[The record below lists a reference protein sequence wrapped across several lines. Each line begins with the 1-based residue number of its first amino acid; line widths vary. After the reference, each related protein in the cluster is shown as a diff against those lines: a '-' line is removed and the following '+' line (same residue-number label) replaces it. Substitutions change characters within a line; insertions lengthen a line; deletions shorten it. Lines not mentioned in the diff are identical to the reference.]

1 MRKLNILNANKASY
15 IIYASG
21 CNWEVVE
28 EEDSGKT
35 VVQVDKNRDTMALA
49 DAYNLARKDG
59 IALEIEDLIEF
70 LSIQEDVRNAT
81 FDKRRELK
89 NERFI
94 HAKC

>member
-1 MRKLNILNANKASY
+1 MRKINILNVNKASY

-21 CNWEVVE
+21 CSWEVVK

-35 VVQVDKNRDTMALA
+35 VVQIDKNKDTMALG

-59 IALEIEDLIEF
+59 ICLEIEDLIEF
-70 LSIQEDVRNAT
+70 LKIQEDIRNVV
-81 FDKRRELK
+81 FDKRKELK

-94 HAKC
+94 HA

>member
-1 MRKLNILNANKASY
+1 MRKLNILNVNKSAY

-21 CNWEVVE
+21 CNWEVVR

-35 VVQVDKNRDTMALA
+35 VVQIDKNKDTMALG

-59 IALEIEDLIEF
+59 ICLEIEDLIEF
-70 LSIQEDVRNAT
+70 LSIQESVRNKV

-89 NERFI
+89 
-94 HAKC
+94 K

>member
-1 MRKLNILNANKASY
+1 MRKLNILNVNKASY

-21 CNWEVVE
+21 CSWEVVR

-35 VVQVDKNRDTMALA
+35 VVQVDKNKDTMALA
-49 DAYNLARKDG
+49 DAYNVARKEN

-70 LSIQEDVRNAT
+70 LRIQENVRNAV

-89 NERFI
+89 NERFVY
-94 HAKC
+94 A